1 MKCRV
6 KESKTMASRL
16 PYDREVV
23 DVMEDPRQQLL
34 QRVLESRHFSAS
46 ARLKEFLLYVTDCA
60 IREVPEEATE
70 QQIGIRV
77 FRREPGFNSSEDS
90 IVRSQARLLR
100 LKLAAYFAEEGSS
113 EELLIEIPKGHYL
126 PVFRP
131 NPAVAQL
138 AASAVDAE
146 ITPASTEAEAPAAVA
161 PPSSLPSRRYPL
173 WILGGIGWL
182 IALIAIILLGATWSR
197 RHVVLAGNEGFWKPF
212 LTGDPPLVIY
222 SNAVFIGN
230 SKDGMRYAS
239 ERELQQPSLLPSVVD
254 NYTGTGEV
262 AAIHEL
268 TRLFDQHH
276 ADFILKRSLLVAWD
290 EARWKNLIFIGST
303 AENPSLKVLP
313 TTSDFTITATPDSA
327 GFINHHPKPGE
338 PAVFSRP
345 EHPLTKDYAVI
356 ALLPGVESGDHILVF
371 SGLTTLGTQA
381 AVEFACRPQSAA
393 ELQRAIGP
401 GGEGRHFE
409 ALLEVTLSG
418 GVPLQ
423 TKLVSVRI
431 H

>member
-1 MKCRV
+1 
-6 KESKTMASRL
+6 L
-16 PYDREVV
+16 
-23 DVMEDPRQQLL
+23 
-34 QRVLESRHFSAS
+34 VLG
-46 ARLKEFLLYVTDCA
+46 C
-60 IREVPEEATE
+60 
-70 QQIGIRV
+70 
-77 FRREPGFNSSEDS
+77 
-90 IVRSQARLLR
+90 
-100 LKLAAYFAEEGSS
+100 
-113 EELLIEIPKGHYL
+113 
-126 PVFRP
+126 
-131 NPAVAQL
+131 
-138 AASAVDAE
+138 
-146 ITPASTEAEAPAAVA
+146 
-161 PPSSLPSRRYPL
+161 
-173 WILGGIGWL
+173 IGWL
-182 IALIAIILLGATWSR
+182 IELITIILLGATLPR
-197 RHVVLAGNEGFWKPF
+197 RHAVLTGNEGFWKPF

-230 SKDGMRYAS
+230 SKDGMRYAN
-239 ERELQQPSLLPSVVD
+239 EKELQQPSLLPSVVD

-313 TTSDFTITATPDSA
+313 TTSDFTITANPDSA

-381 AVEFACRPQSAA
+381 AVEFARRPQSAA
-393 ELQRAIGP
+393 ELQRAIGQ
-401 GGEGRHFE
+401 GGEGRNFE
-409 ALLEVTLSG
+409 ALLEVSLSG